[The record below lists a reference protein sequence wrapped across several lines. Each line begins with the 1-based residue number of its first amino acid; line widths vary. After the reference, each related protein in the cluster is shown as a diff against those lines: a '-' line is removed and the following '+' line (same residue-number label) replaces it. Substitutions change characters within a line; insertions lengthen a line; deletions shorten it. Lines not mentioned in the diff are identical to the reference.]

1 MSAPA
6 EFGGLDSAMLGALIF
21 ELASQL
27 HIERTRRL
35 ALEAALTD
43 AGVLAP
49 ATIEQTSERAALREQ
64 AAKAADQS
72 IRKLL
77 RVLSDSKDERV
88 PLRAEGGGGS
98 GGDT

>member
-1 MSAPA
+1 VSAHP
-6 EFGGLDSAMLGALIF
+6 EFGGLDNATLGALIL

-27 HIERTRRL
+27 HVERTRRL
-35 ALEAALTD
+35 ALEAALAD
-43 AGVLAP
+43 AGVVGP
-49 ATIEQTSERAALREQ
+49 ATIEKTGEQAALREQ

-88 PLRAEGGGGS
+88 PLRAEGDRAT
-98 GGDT
+98 GDT

>member
-1 MSAPA
+1 VSTHP
-6 EFGGLDSAMLGALIF
+6 EFGGLDNAALGALVL

-27 HIERTRRL
+27 HVERTRRL
-35 ALEAALTD
+35 ALEAALAD
-43 AGVLAP
+43 AGLVTP
-49 ATIEQTSERAALREQ
+49 ATIETTGGQAALREQ

-88 PLRAEGGGGS
+88 PLRAES
-98 GGDT
+98 ARATGDT

>member
-1 MSAPA
+1 MSTLP
-6 EFGGLDSAMLGALIF
+6 EFGGLDNATLGALIL

-43 AGVLAP
+43 AGVVAP
-49 ATIEQTSERAALREQ
+49 ATIEKIGEQAAVREQ

-72 IRKLL
+72 VRKLL

-88 PLRAEGGGGS
+88 PLRAEGGRAT
-98 GGDT
+98 GDT

>member
-1 MSAPA
+1 MSAHP
-6 EFGGLDSAMLGALIF
+6 EFGGLDNATLGALVL

-27 HIERTRRL
+27 HVERTRRL
-35 ALEAALTD
+35 ALEAALAE
-43 AGVLAP
+43 AGVVTP
-49 ATIEQTSERAALREQ
+49 ATIERTGEQAALRER

-88 PLRAEGGGGS
+88 PLRAES
-98 GGDT
+98 GRATGDT